1 MVKKSLAAFAATI
14 ALASILSA
22 SVQATAADGFDKTQ
36 HSLVAANSLWV
47 IVNKTHPL
55 KPLKYAPANLSAPKK
70 FNNGKLQ
77 LAKPAADAYVVM
89 ATAAKTAGAGTLSIA
104 SGYRSYALQVTVHA
118 QDVKK
123 FGLTAGEKLAARP
136 GFSEHQT
143 GLAADVW
150 APAQSCRIRV
160 CFATTKAGK
169 WLKANAWQYGFVIR
183 YPDGS
188 YPTTGYQF
196 EPWHLRYVG
205 VELSTELHNTG
216 FTILEKF
223 WQYPNSPNY

>member
-1 MVKKSLAAFAATI
+1 VVKKSFAAFAASI

-22 SVQATAADGFDKTQ
+22 SVQATAADGFDETQ
-36 HSLVAANSLWV
+36 HSLVTANSLWV
-47 IVNKTHPL
+47 IVNKSHPL
-55 KPLKYAPANLSAPKK
+55 NPIRYAPANLVTPKQ
-70 FNNGKLQ
+70 FNNGKLR
-77 LAKPAADAYVVM
+77 LAKPAADAYVTM
-89 ATAAKTAGAGTLSIA
+89 ATASKAAGAGTLSIA

-123 FGLTAGEKLAARP
+123 FGLVAGEKLAARP

-150 APAQSCRIRV
+150 APAQGCRIRV
-160 CFATTKAGK
+160 CFSGTKAGK

-196 EPWHLRYVG
+196 EPWHLRFVG
-205 VELSTELHNTG
+205 VELSTQMHSTG
-216 FTILEKF
+216 VTILEKF
-223 WQYPNSPNY
+223 WNYPNSPNY